1 MSFLRPRGGRT
12 ALAQRATRNYWKLS
26 VFEDFKDGSG
36 AGFVVKM
43 TAIPT
48 KKDAYLLADI
58 NRRDGLIV
66 RVSKHINPKK
76 EYFYGK

>member
-1 MSFLRPRGGRT
+1 MAKPNF
-12 ALAQRATRNYWKLS
+12 YKLS
-26 VFEDFKDGSG
+26 VLEDLPGGTS
-36 AGFVVKM
+36 GFVVKM

-48 KKDAYLLADI
+48 KKDAYLLADM

-76 EYFYGK
+76 EYYYGK